1 MEWLT
6 LFIYILIIFF
16 NIFFDK
22 FIPYANYTDE
32 LICLLFMAIAIVYIC
47 KDKGKVAV
55 NKEQKNSI
63 LCILLVLFI
72 GIVGNVMYGYMP
84 SVSVIGRDIIGTFKF
99 FIIYLVGIRIIV
111 KNNIRLN
118 SKKII
123 STAKIII
130 TVIFV
135 FGIVNLLVNTGIA
148 DEVRYGLRS
157 YKFIYSHYTYLV
169 YNEVLLYSI
178 LATEDKRN
186 AVFKIMS
193 LLSIAATFRTKGFI
207 TIAFILAY
215 YLLNFAKKKRISF
228 KDIFKPVYIA
238 PIGIVCFFISKSK
251 IQQYLSWGA
260 SQSIRVGVHS
270 VGLKIANDHFGFG
283 TFGTNISYKN
293 QSQLYNIYNSL
304 NYSHLMNYG
313 YATMS
318 DVYWPSIYVQ
328 FGYIGMIVYV
338 ILIIQICKDLL
349 NNAMLNNRC
358 KFSILLILFYM
369 VSASLSEA
377 TFSNESGAFSAVV
390 ILIIVAISRKNALI
404 KCDCKDNEGINCG

>member
-118 SKKII
+118 SK
-123 STAKIII
+123 KIII

-270 VGLKIANDHFGFG
+270 VGLKIANDHFPFGTGFG

>member
-1 MEWLT
+1 ML
-6 LFIYILIIFF
+6 
-16 NIFFDK
+16 
-22 FIPYANYTDE
+22 
-32 LICLLFMAIAIVYIC
+32 
-47 KDKGKVAV
+47 
-55 NKEQKNSI
+55 
-63 LCILLVLFI
+63 
-72 GIVGNVMYGYMP
+72 
-84 SVSVIGRDIIGTFKF
+84 
-99 FIIYLVGIRIIV
+99 
-111 KNNIRLN
+111 
-118 SKKII
+118 
-123 STAKIII
+123 
-130 TVIFV
+130 
-135 FGIVNLLVNTGIA
+135 
-148 DEVRYGLRS
+148 
-157 YKFIYSHYTYLV
+157 
-169 YNEVLLYSI
+169 
-178 LATEDKRN
+178 
-186 AVFKIMS
+186 
-193 LLSIAATFRTKGFI
+193 
-207 TIAFILAY
+207 
-215 YLLNFAKKKRISF
+215 
-228 KDIFKPVYIA
+228 
-238 PIGIVCFFISKSK
+238 FISKSK

-270 VGLKIANDHFGFG
+270 VGLKIANDHFPFGTGFG